1 MDLTLMILA
10 AGKGSRYGG
19 MKQLDRVGPSG
30 ETIMDYSVYDAI
42 KAGFTK
48 VVFVIRR
55 SFEQEFM
62 EAIVE
67 NLKDKIHVEVAFQEL
82 DYLPHEYYFAPE
94 REKPW
99 GTAHA
104 IWVARQF
111 VYEPFVVINAD
122 DFYGFSAFE
131 TLANYLKSNVSK
143 DPDLYAMAGYSLEKT
158 LSENG
163 VVTRGV
169 CTVTPNGFLDKVEE
183 NFAIHRIEDGTIV
196 CTVDEKQVVLQ
207 PDDVVSMNFWGF
219 SPSIFKHLE
228 EKLLNFLKTNAMDL
242 KAEYFIPKVVDELVS
257 RGKVRVRVLPCDA
270 RWFGVT
276 YREDKE
282 GVEAEI
288 KKLVERG
295 DYPENL
301 WAFRV

>member
-1 MDLTLMILA
+1 MDLTLMVLA

-19 MKQLDRVGPSG
+19 MKQLDRIGPGG

-55 SFEQEFM
+55 SFEQEFR
-62 EAIVE
+62 EAIV
-67 NLKDKIHVEVAFQEL
+67 NHWKHKINVELAFQEL
-82 DYLPHEYYFAPE
+82 DYLPHEHFFAPE

-131 TLANYLKSNVSK
+131 TLAGYLKSNVSK
-143 DPDLYAMAGYSLEKT
+143 DPELYAMAGYSLEKT

-169 CTVTPNGFLDKVEE
+169 CTVTPNGFLEKVEE
-183 NFAIHRIEDGTIV
+183 NFAIHRTEDGNITSTIGENKV
-196 CTVDEKQVVLQ
+196 TLD
-207 PDDVVSMNFWGF
+207 PHDVVSMNFWGF

-242 KAEYFIPKVVDELVS
+242 KSEYFIPKVIDELVS
-257 RGKVRVRVLPCDA
+257 SGKAQVRVLPCDA

-282 GVEAEI
+282 SVEFEI
-288 KKLVERG
+288 KKLIERG

-301 WAFRV
+301 WGF